1 MKDINMISKTI
12 FEIAQA
18 LAENQELQRL
28 LIIDSPDVL
37 KAPFRPRNLN
47 ELLKDEY
54 ISLAPFVEN
63 GKIEIKRNTL
73 LLVRLEDISFEE
85 EEEADVKGSIYIATD
100 KDHVLI
106 DDNKNRLFE
115 MINQVLHSI
124 DSRKFSAAGKVEIYY
139 THPITY
145 SEFTFG
151 YRIMFRFSDQF
162 HRKAEL

>member
-18 LAENQELQRL
+18 LAENPELQRL
-28 LIIDSPDVL
+28 LVIDSPDVL
-37 KAPFRPRNLN
+37 KTPFRLRNLN

-85 EEEADVKGSIYIATD
+85 EEAEAKGSIYIATD

-115 MINQVLHSI
+115 MINQILHSI